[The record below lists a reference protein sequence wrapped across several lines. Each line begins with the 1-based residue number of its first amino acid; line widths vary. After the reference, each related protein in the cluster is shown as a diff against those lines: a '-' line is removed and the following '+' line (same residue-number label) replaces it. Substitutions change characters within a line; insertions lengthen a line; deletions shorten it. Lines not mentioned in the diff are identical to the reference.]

1 MRALVV
7 STSYPRSADDW
18 RGRFI
23 ADMVAALPNE
33 EVSVSLWAPPGP
45 LPAGVTQA
53 GSSEEQAW
61 LDNLS
66 EAGGIASRL
75 RAGPV
80 PALSSTFGLLRRLWR
95 VYRRESA
102 DVMHINWLQ
111 NALPLIG
118 TRHSAVIGILGSDFG
133 LLRLPGMTAL
143 IKSALAGRRILL
155 APNAPWMAPR
165 LETLF
170 GDVAAVRP
178 LPFGVAKEWY
188 SVERLVARR
197 GAPWLAVTRVTRA
210 KIGELF
216 RWGEGL
222 FDARRP
228 LVLLGP
234 LQEDLPLPA
243 WVDYKGATNP
253 EALRNEWFPQAA
265 GLITLSRHDEGRP
278 QVMIEAMAAGLPL
291 IATDLPAHRDL
302 VDEGE
307 NGHLT
312 ESREALA
319 AALDDLSDAERNRR
333 AGAAS
338 REKAR
343 SEIGDW
349 QDAAV
354 RYRAAYREVCG
365 EVRAS

>member
-23 ADMVAALPNE
+23 ADMAAALPGE
-33 EVSVSLWAPPGP
+33 GVEVGLWVPPGP
-45 LPAGVTQA
+45 LPAGVTCA
-53 GSSEEQAW
+53 ANAEEQAW
-61 LDNLS
+61 LDRLAQ
-66 EAGGIASRL
+66 AGGIASRL
-75 RAGPV
+75 RAGPLAGLSA
-80 PALSSTFGLLRRLWR
+80 ALGLLRRLR
-95 VYRRESA
+95 RAYRRETF
-102 DVMHINWLQ
+102 DVAHVNWLQ
-111 NALPLIG
+111 NAIPLIG
-118 TRHSAVIGILGSDFG
+118 TRHPAVIGVLGSDYG
-133 LLRLPGMTAL
+133 LLRLPGMITL
-143 IKSALAGRRILL
+143 IKSALAGRRVLL

-165 LETLF
+165 LQALF
-170 GDVAAVRP
+170 GGVATVRP
-178 LPFGVAKEWY
+178 LPFGVASAWFD
-188 SVERLVARR
+188 VERRPAAQ
-197 GAPWLAVTRVTRA
+197 GAPWLAVTRVTQA

-234 LQEDLPLPA
+234 MQEDIALPA
-243 WVDYKGATNP
+243 WVDYRGATHP

-302 VDEGE
+302 VDNAG
-307 NGHLT
+307 NGWLA

-319 AALDDLSDAERNRR
+319 AALDVLADAGRNSR
-333 AGAAS
+333 AGEAS

-343 SEIGDW
+343 REIGDW
-349 QDAAV
+349 RDAAA
-354 RYRAAYREVCG
+354 RYRAAYREVC
-365 EVRAS
+365 AS

>member
-23 ADMVAALPNE
+23 ADMAAALPGE
-33 EVSVSLWAPPGP
+33 GVEVGLWAPPGP
-45 LPAGVTQA
+45 LPAGVTA
-53 GSSEEQAW
+53 AANAAEQAW
-61 LDNLS
+61 LDRLAQ
-66 EAGGIASRL
+66 AGGIASRL

-80 PALSSTFGLLRRLWR
+80 AGLSSALGLLRRLWR
-95 VYRRESA
+95 AYRRETF
-102 DVMHINWLQ
+102 DVAHVNWLQ
-111 NALPLIG
+111 NAIPLIG
-118 TRHSAVIGILGSDFG
+118 TRHPAVIGVLGSDYG
-133 LLRLPGMTAL
+133 LLRLPGMAAL
-143 IKSALAGRRILL
+143 IKSVLAGRRALL

-165 LETLF
+165 LQALF
-170 GDVAAVRP
+170 GDAATVRP
-178 LPFGVAKEWY
+178 LPFGVVREWY
-188 SVERLVARR
+188 AVERRSAAD
-197 GAPWLAVTRVTRA
+197 APWLAVTRVTQA

-234 LQEDLPLPA
+234 MQEDLALPA
-243 WVDYKGATNP
+243 WVDYRGATHP
-253 EALRNEWFPQAA
+253 GALRKEWFPQAA

-302 VDEGE
+302 VDNAG
-307 NGHLT
+307 NGWLA
-312 ESREALA
+312 ESREVLA
-319 AALDDLSDAERNRR
+319 AALDDLADPERNRR
-333 AGAAS
+333 AGEAS

-343 SEIGDW
+343 REIGDW
-349 QDAAV
+349 QDAAA

-365 EVRAS
+365 EVCA

>member
-23 ADMVAALPNE
+23 ADMAAALPGE
-33 EVSVSLWAPPGP
+33 GVEVSLWAPPGP
-45 LPAGVTQA
+45 LPAGVA
-53 GSSEEQAW
+53 AAASPAEQAW
-61 LDNLS
+61 LDRLA

-80 PALSSTFGLLRRLWR
+80 AGLSSALGLLRRLWR
-95 VYRRESA
+95 VYRREKA

-118 TRHSAVIGILGSDFG
+118 TRHPAVIGVLGSDYG
-133 LLRLPGMTAL
+133 LLRLPGMAAL
-143 IKSALAGRRILL
+143 IKSALAGRRALL

-165 LETLF
+165 LQALF
-170 GDVAAVRP
+170 GDVATVRP
-178 LPFGVAKEWY
+178 LPFGVAREWY
-188 SVERLVARR
+188 GVERRPAAS
-197 GAPWLAVTRVTRA
+197 GAPWLAVTRVTQA

-234 LQEDLPLPA
+234 MQEDIALPA
-243 WVDYKGATNP
+243 WVDYRGATHP
-253 EALRNEWFPQAA
+253 EALRREWFPQAA

-302 VDEGE
+302 VAEGG
-307 NGHLT
+307 NGRLT

-319 AALDDLSDAERNRR
+319 AALDELSGADANRR

-343 SEIGDW
+343 REIGDW
-349 QDAAV
+349 QDAAA
-354 RYRAAYREVCG
+354 RYRAAYREVC
-365 EVRAS
+365 AS

>member
-23 ADMVAALPNE
+23 ADMVATLPGDG
-33 EVSVSLWAPPGP
+33 VSVSLWAPPGP
-45 LPAGVTQA
+45 LPAGVAQA
-53 GSSEEQAW
+53 TSSEEQDW
-61 LDNLS
+61 LDALS

-75 RAGPV
+75 RAGPL
-80 PALSSTFGLLRRLWR
+80 PGLSSAFGLLRRLWR
-95 VYRRESA
+95 VYRREPA

-118 TRHSAVIGILGSDFG
+118 TRHPAVIGVLGSDYG
-133 LLRLPGMTAL
+133 LLRLPGMAAL
-143 IKSALAGRRILL
+143 IKSALAGRRALL

-165 LETLF
+165 LEALF
-170 GDVAAVRP
+170 SDVAIVRP
-178 LPFGVAKEWY
+178 LPFGVAREWY
-188 SVERLVARR
+188 AVERRPAAGR
-197 GAPWLAVTRVTRA
+197 APWLAVTRVTRA

-234 LQEDLPLPA
+234 MQEDLALPP
-243 WVDYKGATNP
+243 WVDYRGATHP
-253 EALRNEWFPQAA
+253 EALRKEWFPRAA

-278 QVMIEAMAAGLPL
+278 QVMIEALAAGLPL

-302 VDEGE
+302 VLNGE
-307 NGHLT
+307 NGWLV
-312 ESREALA
+312 ESREALSSV
-319 AALDDLSDAERNRR
+319 LDDLSDPERNRR
-333 AGAAS
+333 AGAVA
-338 REKAR
+338 RDKAR
-343 SEIGDW
+343 RDIGDW
-349 QDAAV
+349 RDAAA
-354 RYRAAYREVCG
+354 RFRAAYREVC
-365 EVRAS
+365 AS